1 MPNAQCPM
9 PNSQSLIFEVEDT
22 GCGIT
27 PQEIDLLFEAF
38 EQTEIGRKSQQG
50 TGLGLAISRKYVQL
64 MGGDISVSSTY
75 GIGST
80 FTFNIQIA
88 LACPKEI
95 PTHQIKF
102 QTLALAATEKA
113 YRILV
118 VDDSQESRLLLVKIL
133 TSVGFEVREA
143 ANGQEAVASWESWQ
157 PDLIFMDMRMPVMDG
172 YEATRMIKGKQIGHG
187 QANRLRRFPK
197 FKQLTSLGS
206 QHLSGGF
213 DSGDYEARCQAS
225 PISEVTDVMENDTA
239 DASTLR
245 SPTALTF
252 PADISEAWQNCY
264 NKDTI
269 IIALTAS
276 AFEEE
281 RQKILSI
288 GCDDFIRKPFSQEV
302 LLEKLSQHLGVKY
315 TNQVENLNI
324 AVTDQATQTFVSV
337 AEILSLLSQMPPD
350 LLQKIHY
357 AAASCSDEL
366 ILELIQQ
373 IPSDNV
379 QVSQLLRDLASN
391 YQFEKIMELTRKN
404 VE

>member
-1 MPNAQCPM
+1 
-9 PNSQSLIFEVEDT
+9 
-22 GCGIT
+22 
-27 PQEIDLLFEAF
+27 
-38 EQTEIGRKSQQG
+38 
-50 TGLGLAISRKYVQL
+50 LAISRKYVQL
-64 MGGDISVSSTY
+64 MGGDISVSSTS

-88 LACPKEI
+88 LACPREI
-95 PTHQIKF
+95 PPHQIKF
-102 QTLALAATEKA
+102 QTQALAATEKA

-143 ANGQEAVASWESWQ
+143 VNGQEAVASWESWQ

-172 YEATRMIKGKQIGHG
+172 YEATRMIKGKQIGDG
-187 QANRLRRFPK
+187 KANRLRRFAK
-197 FKQLTSLGS
+197 FKQLTSSGS

-213 DSGDYEARCQAS
+213 DSGDSEILYPAS

-245 SPTALTF
+245 SPTALI

-264 NKDTI
+264 DKHTI

-324 AVTDQATQTFVSV
+324 AVTDQATQTNVSV
-337 AEILSLLSQMPPD
+337 AELLSLLSQMPSD
-350 LLQKIHY
+350 LVQKIHY

-373 IPSDNV
+373 IPADNV
-379 QVSQLLRDLASN
+379 QVSQVIRDLANN